1 MKPNVFRK
9 QACDFLCFCS
19 SSSRIFL
26 WMWIFSKLIEL
37 NWLTILYLLWLWSQK
52 PVCFIIFTISSQA
65 MSARQLWCETRWQI
79 FAWDDETKLILLRLR
94 LIFVSQQLNF
104 LFLTPLASHQ
114 KRRFAS
120 KFVWTVLDDVTAQC
134 SCPPRTC
141 RLLAIFSLTVS
152 LRWANSLPISLSLL

>member
-1 MKPNVFRK
+1 MSFESKPVTFFVFLLLIISNLFMNVN
-9 QACDFLCFCS
+9 FLS
-19 SSSRIFL
+19 
-26 WMWIFSKLIEL
+26 
-37 NWLTILYLLWLWSQK
+37 LWSQK

-79 FAWDDETKLILLRLR
+79 FAWDDETKVILLRLR